1 MKNYC
6 FLKILILGKVLLF
19 ISTGAHTA
27 ENDFAVEYVQNLI
40 SRPSIS
46 LDGKWARIVD
56 PFENGFYNHR
66 YQPHKDGYFKNKKVQ
81 SVSDRIEYNF
91 ATAKKLSVP
100 GDWNSQEEQLFFYE
114 GTVWYQKDFDLVKKA
129 DKKYIIQFGAVNYHA
144 IVYINGNEVGQHEGG
159 FTSFQFDITKELK
172 DGANF
177 VVVKVDNRR
186 SRDQVPT
193 VNTDWWNYGGITR
206 SVIITE
212 LPLSHINDYYIG
224 VSTHIDGGIEGYVE
238 ITTAER
244 ETSDVVLISIPELG
258 IKYEASPDKNGLAR
272 FAADVSPGLWSPK
285 TPKLYGMEI
294 SFLEDRVS
302 DQIGFRTISANGD
315 EIYLNGSPIFLKGI
329 SIHEESPLNEGRAW
343 SAADAHVTLSWA
355 KELGANFVRLAH
367 YPHNEAMI
375 KAADQLGLMVWSE
388 IPVYWTILFDNK
400 AVYAN
405 AERQLTE
412 MITRDKNR
420 AAIVMWSVA
429 NETPLSENRLS
440 FLKKLIKKTRSL
452 DPSRLVTAAIDTQD
466 KSENEIVLRDPLA
479 DYLDVIGINSYC
491 GWYWGLPEDC
501 AKKTWD
507 SSYNK
512 PIIMSEM
519 GGGAKQG
526 LYGNPDQIWTEE
538 FQAAVYEHNLVMAQ
552 NIKGL
557 SGLSPWIL
565 KDFRSPRRH
574 LNHVQDFWNRKGLVS
589 ERGVRKKAWYVL
601 RDFYVS
607 LENGDR
613 NSQ

>member
-1 MKNYC
+1 MKKY
-6 FLKILILGKVLLF
+6 LLF
-19 ISTGAHTA
+19 KFPALSALLLSISTTA
-27 ENDFAVEYVQNLI
+27 YNAESEFTVDYVQNLI

-56 PFENGFYNHR
+56 PFENGYYNHR

-114 GTVWYQKDFDLVKKA
+114 GTVWYQKDFDLVKKV

-144 IVYINGNEVGQHEGG
+144 IVYVNGHKVGQHEGG
-159 FTSFQFDITKELK
+159 FTPFQFNITDQLKE
-172 DGANF
+172 GANF

-186 SRDQVPT
+186 LRDQVPT

-212 LPLSHINDYYIG
+212 LPETHINDYYIG
-224 VSTHIDGGIEGYVE
+224 ISSDTEGSIGGYVE
-238 ITTAER
+238 VKAIKKEIP
-244 ETSDVVLISIPELG
+244 DFVLINIPELG
-258 IKYEASPDKNGLAR
+258 IRSEILPDEDGVAR
-272 FAADVSPGLWSPK
+272 FTLRGSPTFWSPEA
-285 TPKLYGMEI
+285 PKLYDVEI

-302 DQIGFRTISANGD
+302 DQIGFRTISVNKD

-343 SAADAHVTLSWA
+343 SAADAFVTLSWA

-375 KAADQLGLMVWSE
+375 KAADELGLMVWSE

-405 AERQLTE
+405 AERQLSE
-412 MITRDKNR
+412 MIIRDKNR
-420 AAIVMWSVA
+420 AAIIMWSVA
-429 NETPLSENRLS
+429 NETPLSGSRLS
-440 FLKKLIKKTRSL
+440 FLQKLIKKTRAL

-479 DYLDVIGINSYC
+479 DFLDVIGINSYC

-526 LYGNPDQIWTEE
+526 LYGKPDEIWTEE
-538 FQAAVYEHNLVMAQ
+538 FQAAVYEHNLTMAQ
-552 NIKGL
+552 NIEGL
-557 SGLSPWIL
+557 RGLSPWIL

-574 LNHVQDFWNRKGLVS
+574 LNHVQDFWNRKGLLS
-589 ERGVRKKAWYVL
+589 ERGVKKKAWYVL
-601 RDFYVS
+601 RDFYGS
-607 LENGDR
+607 LDRGDLKT
-613 NSQ
+613 Q